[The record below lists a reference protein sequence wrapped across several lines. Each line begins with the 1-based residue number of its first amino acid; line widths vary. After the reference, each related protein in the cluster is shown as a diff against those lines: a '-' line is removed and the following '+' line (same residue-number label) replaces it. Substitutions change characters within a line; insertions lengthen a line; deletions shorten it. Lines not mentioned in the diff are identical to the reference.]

1 MLTVVHDSG
10 SSNEDADASRSL
22 LDEIVRDGARQM
34 LAAALAAEVAVYVE
48 QFSDQLDEHGRRL
61 VVRNGYHHEREVLT
75 AAGAVTVT
83 APRVNDKRVDPDTH
97 ERQRFSSAI
106 LPAWARKSP
115 QMTEVL
121 PLLYLHGLSTS
132 DFGPALEQF
141 LGSGAGLSATTIT
154 RLTSQ
159 WQDEAKTFQDRDL
172 SGTDASMC
180 GSTGSTS
187 RSASSRRSCACW

>member
-1 MLTVVHDSG
+1 MLTVVHDAEEANG
-10 SSNEDADASRSL
+10 NEAGRRSL

-34 LAAALAAEVAVYVE
+34 LAAALAAEVAAYIDAHAHEV
-48 QFSDQLDEHGRRL
+48 DDDGRRL
-61 VVRNGYHHEREVLT
+61 VVRNGYHSPREVLT
-75 AAGAVTVT
+75 AAAAVEVT
-83 APRVNDKRVDPDTH
+83 APRVNDKRLDTDTG

-115 QMTEVL
+115 QMSEVL

-141 LGSGAGLSATTIT
+141 LGSSAGLSATTIT

-159 WQDEAKTFQDRDL
+159 WQDEAKASA
-172 SGTDASMC
+172 SGTSRAPTTSTR
-180 GSTGSTS
+180 GSTASTS
-187 RSASSRRSCACW
+187 RSASSRRSSACW